1 MIRKPLYF
9 RIGVAALFA
18 AAMATTAAPSFAYGT
33 GAGSCS
39 VWQSIKSAMTGVYC
53 KYL

>member
-1 MIRKPLYF
+1 MTRKPLF
-9 RIGVAALFA
+9 VRLGVAAMFA
-18 AAMATTAAPSFAYGT
+18 AALATTAAPSFAF
-33 GAGSCS
+33 GAGGGNCS